1 VIESNAALI
10 SAFPSVVRADA
21 SAAVAALPDN
31 ARAFQMF
38 SVRIAGEDVFIPT
51 RIYHEPLDVSAGF
64 RLRFTNTLQQE
75 MIDCIFSRHADGFIR
90 EKHLKRIVQWSNVW
104 IPPFVIQLAGEY
116 VIEILRAIEQ
126 ALPHLDSAVYGDF
139 VRSNPEFIQ
148 KTKQRIASYWDC
160 YHRSVPREQYP
171 GFRVQ
176 AFLEELEQTA
186 RLSPGPL
193 RANS

>member
-1 VIESNAALI
+1 MIESNAALI

-21 SAAVAALPDN
+21 SAAVAALPDS
-31 ARAFQMF
+31 ARPFQIF
-38 SVRIAGEDVFIPT
+38 SVRVSGENVFIPR
-51 RIYHEPLDVSAGF
+51 RIYHGPLDVSAGF

-90 EKHLKRIVQWSNVW
+90 EKHLKRIVQSRYVW

-148 KTKQRIASYWDC
+148 KTKQGIASYWDC

-176 AFLEELEQTA
+176 AFLEELEQK
-186 RLSPGPL
+186 GP
-193 RANS
+193 AFAGPAKS